1 MSKNQLMK
9 SAEDEWLSERHKGK
23 KLKRFVRYLPLTIM
37 ALPALIY
44 FLVNNYLPLTGLVLA
59 FKDYNYVDGIFGSPW
74 NGIENFKFLFAT
86 PNAAN
91 MIRNTLLYNL
101 VFLVSGTIIS
111 IAIAILLNELRE
123 KYFPRFYQTALIMP
137 YLLSWTVVGY
147 VLYAFLNPD
156 YGVLNQLLENVFLVE
171 GISWYTKPDVWPY
184 ILVILNI
191 WKTVGYTSVLYLAS
205 VVSIDE
211 SLYEAAVLDGA
222 NRWQRIR
229 YVTIPSIMPTII
241 TMFILSI
248 GKICHAD
255 FGLFYQTTLNSG
267 PLYSTTNVLDTY
279 VYRTLIQTGDI
290 GMSAAAG
297 FLQSIVGFI
306 LVLGSNLLVKK
317 IDNDKAMF

>member
-1 MSKNQLMK
+1 M
-9 SAEDEWLSERHKGK
+9 
-23 KLKRFVRYLPLTIM
+23 VT
-37 ALPALIY
+37 
-44 FLVNNYLPLTGLVLA
+44 
-59 FKDYNYVDGIFGSPW
+59 
-74 NGIENFKFLFAT
+74 
-86 PNAAN
+86 
-91 MIRNTLLYNL
+91 
-101 VFLVSGTIIS
+101 GTIAS
-111 IAIAILLNELRE
+111 IAIAILLNELKE
-123 KYFPRFYQTALIMP
+123 KYLPRFYQTALIMP

-156 YGVLNQLLENVFLVE
+156 YGVLNQLLRNVFHAK
-171 GISWYTKPDVWPY
+171 GISWYAEPKVWPA
-184 ILVILNI
+184 ILIVLNI

-205 VVSIDE
+205 IVGIDE
-211 SLYEAAVLDGA
+211 SYYEAAVLDGA

-248 GKICHAD
+248 GKICYAD
-255 FGLFYQTTLNSG
+255 FGMFYQTTLNSG
-267 PLYSTTNVLDTY
+267 LLYSTTNVLDTY

-317 IDNDKAMF
+317 IDGDKAMF